1 MGVERTDL
9 LENIFL
15 IKKWN
20 NLIIVLRSLI
30 KMKIE
35 EGIIIEV
42 GDNIAKVK
50 VGRHS
55 DCSNCGACP
64 GSNSVIIDAN
74 NKIGAKIGQRVAF
87 EVKETNVL
95 GGAFIVFVMPLIVA
109 FIGAICGRF
118 IANYIGANINVFQI
132 AGGVIAFLLSLIFIK
147 LFDKAATL
155 SEETKPVIT
164 RIL

>member
-1 MGVERTDL
+1 
-9 LENIFL
+9 
-15 IKKWN
+15 
-20 NLIIVLRSLI
+20 
-30 KMKIE
+30 MKIE
-35 EGIIIEV
+35 EGIVIEV
-42 GDNIAKVK
+42 VDNIAKVK

-74 NKIGAKIGQRVAF
+74 NKIGAKLGQRVEF

-95 GGAFIVFVMPLIVA
+95 SGAFIVFVMPIIVA
-109 FIGAICGRF
+109 FIGVLCGRF
-118 IANYIGANINVFQI
+118 LADYIGANINAFQVV
-132 AGGVIAFLLSLIFIK
+132 GGIIAFLLSLIFIK

-155 SEETKPVIT
+155 SEESKPVII

>member
-1 MGVERTDL
+1 
-9 LENIFL
+9 
-15 IKKWN
+15 
-20 NLIIVLRSLI
+20 
-30 KMKIE
+30 MKIE

-42 GDNIAKVK
+42 VDNIAKVK

-74 NKIGAKIGQRVAF
+74 NKIGAKLGQRVEF

-95 GGAFIVFVMPLIVA
+95 SGAFIVFVMPIIVA
-109 FIGAICGRF
+109 FIGVLCGRF
-118 IANYIGANINVFQI
+118 LATYIGANINTFQI
-132 AGGVIAFLLSLIFIK
+132 AGGIIAFLLSLIFIK

-155 SEETKPVIT
+155 SEESKPVII

>member
-1 MGVERTDL
+1 
-9 LENIFL
+9 
-15 IKKWN
+15 
-20 NLIIVLRSLI
+20 
-30 KMKIE
+30 MKIE
-35 EGIIIEV
+35 EGLIIEV
-42 GDNIAKVK
+42 VDNIAKVK

-74 NKIGAKIGQRVAF
+74 NKIGAKLGQRVEF

-95 GGAFIVFVMPLIVA
+95 SGAFIVFVMPIIVA
-109 FIGAICGRF
+109 FIGVLCGRF
-118 IANYIGANINVFQI
+118 LATYIDANINTFQI
-132 AGGVIAFLLSLIFIK
+132 AGGIIAFLLSLVFIK

-155 SEETKPVIT
+155 SEESKPVII

>member
-1 MGVERTDL
+1 
-9 LENIFL
+9 
-15 IKKWN
+15 
-20 NLIIVLRSLI
+20 
-30 KMKIE
+30 MKIE

-42 GDNIAKVK
+42 VDNIAKVK

-74 NKIGAKIGQRVAF
+74 NKIGAKLGQRVEF

-95 GGAFIVFVMPLIVA
+95 SGAFIVFVMPIIVA
-109 FIGAICGRF
+109 FIGVLCGRF
-118 IANYIGANINVFQI
+118 LATYIGANINAFQI
-132 AGGVIAFLLSLIFIK
+132 AGGIIAFLLSLIFIK

-155 SEETKPVIT
+155 SEESKPVII